1 MGWGGECFDE
11 MSKIT
16 YLEATWREWVVSNVR
31 RKCTRESMVG
41 SMVEKNFDAEFANSV
56 VLEVTRALE
65 CGGNVDGA
73 EFAKRI
79 EEIGRGVV
87 VGRPDAAGGSVGRPA
102 TAEVER
108 RSARHAER
116 DGYVG
121 ETSRF
126 GEGNVIQVGDRAVTV
141 LARLTKPEVLVLSNV
156 LSDDECLELM
166 RRSEIKLARS
176 TTIDPQTGKEI
187 VVESRSSSG
196 TFFHLSE
203 DDFIARIDQRLA
215 ELLCWPVDHGE
226 GLQILRYAVGGEYR
240 PHFDYFPPGD
250 SGSGPHVAQGGQRI
264 GTLVMYLNDVDD
276 GGETIF
282 PEIGLSVVPRRGHAV
297 YFGYC
302 NSRGDIDPLTLHGG
316 APVRAGVKW
325 IATKWLRQHRRG

>member
-1 MGWGGECFDE
+1 

-16 YLEATWREWVVSNVR
+16 FLELTWRDWVVSNVQ
-31 RKCTRESMVG
+31 RECSRE
-41 SMVEKNFDAEFANSV
+41 SMVEKNFE
-56 VLEVTRALE
+56 
-65 CGGNVDGA
+65 A

-79 EEIGRGVV
+79 EEIGRVV
-87 VGRPDAAGGSVGRPA
+87 ELRGGSVGRPA
-102 TAEVER
+102 TTDLATAGFLGER
-108 RSARHAER
+108 GVVSPLVVRMAGENQGADAAPFANLR

-121 ETSRF
+121 DASRLSA
-126 GEGNVIQVGDRAVTV
+126 GNVIHVGDRAVRV
-141 LARLTKPEVLVLSNV
+141 LARLKRPEVLVLGNV

-166 RRSEIKLARS
+166 QQSEEKLARS
-176 TTIDPQTGKEI
+176 TTIDPKTGQEI
-187 VVESRSSSG
+187 VIANRSSSG
-196 TFFHLSE
+196 TFFYLHE
-203 DDFIARIDQRLA
+203 DDFIARIDQRLS
-215 ELLCWPVDHGE
+215 ELLRWPVDHGE
-226 GLQILRYAVGGEYR
+226 GLQILRYEVGGEYW

-264 GTLVMYLNDVDD
+264 GTLVMYLNDVED

>member
-1 MGWGGECFDE
+1 

-16 YLEATWREWVVSNVR
+16 YLEPTWREWVVSNVQ
-31 RKCTRESMVG
+31 RKCSRESIVG
-41 SMVEKNFDAEFANSV
+41 SMVEKNFEAEFANSV
-56 VLEVTRALE
+56 VLEVARELE
-65 CGGNVDGA
+65 CGGDVEGV

-79 EEIGRGVV
+79 EGIGRGIES
-87 VGRPDAAGGSVGRPA
+87 RGGSVGRSA
-102 TAEVER
+102 TAGVEG

-121 ETSRF
+121 EASRF
-126 GEGNVIQVGDRAVTV
+126 SEGNIIQVGDRAVTV

-166 RRSEIKLARS
+166 RRSEVKLARS
-176 TTIDPQTGKEI
+176 TTIDPQTGQEI
-187 VVESRSSSG
+187 VVESQSSSG

-215 ELLCWPVDHGE
+215 ELLRWPVDHGE
-226 GLQILRYAVGGEYR
+226 GLQILRYQVGGEYR

-302 NSRGDIDPLTLHGG
+302 NSCGNIDPLTLHGG
-316 APVRAGVKW
+316 APVRVGVKW
-325 IATKWLRQHRRG
+325 IATKWLRQHRRR